1 MNNDDSKDSD
11 HSITTILSFTEFGAI
26 MDEIEIELAAERL
39 EIKYEYLMVSSLLF
53 VDDISMVSTDIQQ
66 LKRC

>member
-1 MNNDDSKDSD
+1 
-11 HSITTILSFTEFGAI
+11 

-39 EIKYEYLMVSSLLF
+39 EIKYEYLMISSHLF
-53 VDDISMVSTDIQQ
+53 VEDISMVSTDIQQ